1 MLVSKYIQI
10 EFANSSIKA
19 IDAVHD
25 IRKGVEAAALNLYSR
40 YDVQIQAPTLYEDK
54 VVVEIRIPEDIVD
67 NFSIGPHLKG
77 VANYLLKSCS
87 NKYDEYVVGK
97 RLLVY
102 TVIATPQRSE
112 HHNLRMEKRLE
123 AIEDFVR
130 LLKRSDDNA
139 INAINEI
146 IEILKNTK

>member
-40 YDVQIQAPTLYEDK
+40 YDVQI
-54 VVVEIRIPEDIVD
+54 RIPEDIVD

-77 VANYLLKSCS
+77 VANYLLKSCN